1 MAHHTPLKTAS
12 LGFPRMGRNRELKF
26 VLESYW
32 KGTLSEADLLTT
44 AKRLRSEHWLLQK
57 TAGISIIPSND
68 FSFYDQVLDTLV
80 LIGATPERFG
90 NQSVSLS
97 QYFAMARN
105 SDQQTAMEMTKWF
118 DTNYHYLVPEWTPG
132 LAFIP
137 DTTKLLSE
145 IREAR
150 QLGIEPRPVI
160 IGPVTLLLL
169 GKASAGDEATN
180 LFPKIIAAYKQVL
193 QALLE
198 EGVTD
203 VQIDEPKLV
212 TDLNLWEKQA
222 YRSAYK
228 KLAEIPVRLT
238 LTTYFGG
245 LRENLGL
252 ALDLRTAGLHIDCV
266 RAPEQVPD
274 VIRELAPNQTLSLGC
289 VNGRNVWLA
298 DFAVTQPLITQAVEK
313 LGADRVIISSSCSLL
328 HVPHDLKAEKKLN
341 PRIKSWLRFASEK
354 LDELAALA
362 SGNPEAFAANA
373 RVIADRHSA
382 ETSNNQAVRDR
393 LVHLVEQD
401 FSRTSPYPERAEIQR
416 KKLNLPLLPT
426 TTIGSFPQTT
436 EVRKQRAAHRNGHIT
451 QVQYD
456 GFLRQATEDCIRE
469 QERIGLDV
477 LVHGEFER
485 NDMVEYFAEFL
496 EGFAFTENGW
506 VQSYGSRCVKPP
518 IIYGD
523 VSRPKPITI
532 EWSSFARSLTDKP
545 MKGMLTGPITVLQ
558 WSFVRDDIPRKD
570 TAWQI
575 ALALCDEVIDLEAAG
590 LQVIQVDEP
599 ALREGLP
606 LRRSDWEDYLAW
618 AVKAFKLTTSGTRD
632 DTQIHTHMC
641 YCQFEDILPSIAAL
655 DADVISMETAR
666 SRMEML
672 HAFRE
677 HGYPNE
683 IGPGIFD
690 IHSPRVPDVAEM
702 RELLQF
708 ALDVLKPQQI
718 WVNPDCGLKTRAWP
732 ETIATL
738 QNMCEAAKQLRN
750 TL

>member
-1 MAHHTPLKTAS
+1 
-12 LGFPRMGRNRELKF
+12 
-26 VLESYW
+26 
-32 KGTLSEADLLTT
+32 
-44 AKRLRSEHWLLQK
+44 
-57 TAGISIIPSND
+57 
-68 FSFYDQVLDTLV
+68 
-80 LIGATPERFG
+80 
-90 NQSVSLS
+90 
-97 QYFAMARN
+97 MARN

-132 LAFIP
+132 LSFIP
-137 DTTKLLSE
+137 DTTRLLSE
-145 IREAR
+145 ISEAR
-150 QLGIEPRPVI
+150 QLGIETRPVL

-169 GKASAGDEATN
+169 GKASAGYDATN
-180 LFPKIIAAYKQVL
+180 LFPKIIGAYKQVL
-193 QALLE
+193 QALHA
-198 EGVTD
+198 EGITD

-222 YRSAYK
+222 FRSAYR
-228 KLAEIPVRLT
+228 KLAEVPVRLT

-245 LRENLGL
+245 LRDNLGL

-266 RAPEQVPD
+266 RAPEQVSD
-274 VIRELAPNQTLSLGC
+274 VIRIIGPTQTLSLGC
-289 VNGRNVWLA
+289 VDGRNIWLT
-298 DFAVTQPLITQAVEK
+298 DFAATRPLIAQAVET

-328 HVPHDLKAEKKLN
+328 HVPHDLKSEEKLN

-354 LDELAALA
+354 LDELTALA

-373 RVIADRHSA
+373 LAIADRKAA

-393 LVHLVEQD
+393 LARLVEQD
-401 FSRTSPYPERAEIQR
+401 FSRTSLYPHRAELQR
-416 KKLNLPLLPT
+416 KELNLPLLPT
-426 TTIGSFPQTT
+426 TTIGSFPQTA

-451 QVQYD
+451 QSQYD
-456 GFLRQATEDCIRE
+456 SFLRQETESCIRE

-523 VSRPKPITI
+523 VSRPRAMTV
-532 EWSSFARSLTDKP
+532 EWSSFARSLTNKP

-575 ALALCDEVIDLEAAG
+575 ALALRDEVVDLEAAG

-606 LRRSDWEDYLAW
+606 LRLGG
-618 AVKAFKLTTSGTRD
+618 L
-632 DTQIHTHMC
+632 
-641 YCQFEDILPSIAAL
+641 
-655 DADVISMETAR
+655 
-666 SRMEML
+666 SRMGCQGVQA
-672 HAFRE
+672 H
-677 HGYPNE
+677 H
-683 IGPGIFD
+683 
-690 IHSPRVPDVAEM
+690 
-702 RELLQF
+702 Q
-708 ALDVLKPQQI
+708 
-718 WVNPDCGLKTRAWP
+718 
-732 ETIATL
+732 
-738 QNMCEAAKQLRN
+738 RN
-750 TL
+750 